1 MTMSG
6 LFASIN
12 GFPPSPANQNEQ
24 PPMPTETVITP
35 RHAESA
41 WLQLR
46 DFLRYKLPLH
56 LGLDRAIAF
65 TVLGRAVQGLGS
77 VGSVLLIV
85 HFLTAAEQGY
95 YYALWSLVA
104 LQSVFE
110 LGFSFVILQMA
121 AHEKAHLEIHSDG
134 TITGSEASHFRL
146 ASLLRRAVRWY
157 TSCALVMGAAL
168 LLGGTRFFSLHQAP
182 GLPSIWLNPLRI
194 TVLACVITFSIGPVL
209 SFLEGCGQVAQ
220 IARMRFFQSTVAV
233 AMAWTALLTHH
244 GLYAPAMI
252 LTGQGFVA
260 SVLLY
265 SRRSLLVPLLKMH
278 VGGRGISWRREV
290 WPFQWKIAVSW
301 LCDYFIFQ
309 LFTPVLFAFR
319 GPVEAGRMGLS
330 LSIVTQLGAMMLAWM
345 TTKAAPFGN
354 LIAKKDTPQ
363 LDRLFFRTLRQSII
377 LFVAGAL
384 LVLGGVLMAPH
395 LTPRLSQRIEDWP
408 IFLLLLLTA
417 LSSHIVQSEAIY
429 LRAHKCEP
437 FLIQSV
443 LIALSTATS
452 VVILARISG
461 ALGVSIAYFAVLGV
475 AGVVSATTIFLIKR
489 SQWARSDA

>member
-1 MTMSG
+1 
-6 LFASIN
+6 
-12 GFPPSPANQNEQ
+12 
-24 PPMPTETVITP
+24 
-35 RHAESA
+35 
-41 WLQLR
+41 
-46 DFLRYKLPLH
+46 
-56 LGLDRAIAF
+56 
-65 TVLGRAVQGLGS
+65 
-77 VGSVLLIV
+77 
-85 HFLTAAEQGY
+85 
-95 YYALWSLVA
+95 
-104 LQSVFE
+104 
-110 LGFSFVILQMA
+110 
-121 AHEKAHLEIHSDG
+121 
-134 TITGSEASHFRL
+134 
-146 ASLLRRAVRWY
+146 
-157 TSCALVMGAAL
+157 
-168 LLGGTRFFSLHQAP
+168 
-182 GLPSIWLNPLRI
+182 
-194 TVLACVITFSIGPVL
+194 
-209 SFLEGCGQVAQ
+209 
-220 IARMRFFQSTVAV
+220 
-233 AMAWTALLTHH
+233 
-244 GLYAPAMI
+244 
-252 LTGQGFVA
+252 
-260 SVLLY
+260 
-265 SRRSLLVPLLKMH
+265 
-278 VGGRGISWRREV
+278 
-290 WPFQWKIAVSW
+290 
-301 LCDYFIFQ
+301 
-309 LFTPVLFAFR
+309 
-319 GPVEAGRMGLS
+319 
-330 LSIVTQLGAMMLAWM
+330 MMLAWM